1 MLQFNEAGATTLNIP
16 DTVGYNMPSEY
27 SELNSGIKSNTPG
40 IENVIILTHCQNDL
54 GLSTVNTIAV
64 CHVEQ
69 PDFAAVEVEEKK
81 VSDQASEEN
90 ELMLDGG
97 FGCLQ
102 QTHLAT
108 LQFIHQNAGIMM
120 LTVTGEMVLRNSFE
134 STRLTKVLT
143 LVSYNV
149 ALGDSQFLE
158 DESTK
163 KISRK
168 VEDHYSARTN
178 QTLEERE
185 ANPIIHLKKL
195 NNWIKSVLIQLYA
208 SRGDVVLDHACG
220 KGGDLIKWDKA
231 KIGYY
236 VGIDIAEGSVVM
248 TLDCRGDHVLEG
260 LYNKQDVKEAI
271 TFTRNSNMCKDP
283 IVRYG
288 SKKAFVDITD
298 GNVAFRDNVWLHN
311 SCAYDVQNDEKSMA
325 YRKM

>member
-108 LQFIHQNAGIMM
+108 LQWK
-120 LTVTGEMVLRNSFE
+120 LRE
-134 STRLTKVLT
+134 
-143 LVSYNV
+143 
-149 ALGDSQFLE
+149 GDSQFLE

-260 LYNKQDVKEAI
+260 LYNKQDGYTALGHRVLI
-271 TFTRNSNMCKDP
+271 CN
-283 IVRYG
+283 
-288 SKKAFVDITD
+288 AFD
-298 GNVAFRDNVWLHN
+298 GGVGF
-311 SCAYDVQNDEKSMA
+311 SPP
-325 YRKM
+325 